1 MSGPSAS
8 CGPARAT
15 YPENDRDSHGILPWK
30 VRVVVVTVIDRD
42 TESEATALVSGP
54 KTAQE
59 LWTELNSFYIAEA
72 WLLDERK
79 LHAWLALFTEDL
91 LYFMPRRKNVP
102 SRESHREIPAYGT
115 DLPFFDEDRNMMLVR
130 IQRMDS
136 GMAWAEEPASRTR
149 HLVGN
154 LVVEKV
160 EEDGTVHAKT
170 AFICHRSHAETDT
183 ALYSGYREDILRP
196 VDGSWKI
203 SRRMIVLDV
212 NVVLDKNMAIFF

>member
-1 MSGPSAS
+1 M
-8 CGPARAT
+8 
-15 YPENDRDSHGILPWK
+15 
-30 VRVVVVTVIDRD
+30 VVVTVIERD
-42 TESEATALVSGP
+42 TESEAFAPAASA

-72 WLLDERK
+72 WLLDDRK
-79 LHAWLALFTEDL
+79 MHEWLDLFTEDL

-102 SRESHREIPAYGT
+102 SREAHREVPPYGT

-136 GMAWAEEPASRTR
+136 GMAWAEEPPSRTR

-154 LVVEKV
+154 LVIERVD
-160 EEDGTVHAKT
+160 EDGTVHAKT
-170 AFICHRSHAETDT
+170 AFICHRSHAEYDT
-183 ALYSGYREDILRP
+183 ALYSGYREDVLHP

-203 SRRMIVLDV
+203 SRRTIVLDV